1 MSRRLGR
8 VGQNRARRGL
18 LLLFLLAACHD
29 ATRPDRRLLIYGGNN
44 QVAFD
49 TVTRL
54 RLPFSVRA
62 VDGDGRPLAAIRVDW
77 RIVAGSGE
85 FTAYPDSERLPDNT
99 TATGSDGVATVSF
112 RSRSLGSAIISA
124 SMVGA
129 APVEFHSVTDPALV
143 PPDVI
148 ITGGPSFDCTGGADP
163 TKYWID
169 SGIRD
174 TILSAVV
181 GQRVAFR
188 YADYLSASCTA
199 RFKST
204 EVPAGGTP
212 FDSGVIHPGDRF
224 EFKPDAV
231 GNWNFTDVI
240 NGGSG
245 TLIVRPPS

>member
-1 MSRRLGR
+1 MRRRLGR
-8 VGQNRARRGL
+8 MGQNRARRGF
-18 LLLFLLAACHD
+18 LLLFLVAGCRD
-29 ATRPDRRLLIYGGNN
+29 ATRPERRLLIYGGNN

-49 TVTRL
+49 TVTRF

-62 VDGDGRPLAAIRVDW
+62 VDGDGHPLAAIRVDW
-77 RIVAGSGE
+77 RILAGSGE
-85 FTAYPDSERLPDNT
+85 LMAYPDSERLTDNT
-99 TATGSDGVATVSF
+99 TATGTDGVATVSF

-124 SMVGA
+124 SIIGA
-129 APVEFHSVTDPALV
+129 GAVEFHAVTDPALV

-148 ITGGPSFDCTGGADP
+148 ITGGPMFDCTGGADP

-169 SGIRD
+169 SAIRD

-181 GQRVAFR
+181 GQRVAIR
-188 YADYLSASCTA
+188 YADYLSAGCTA
-199 RFKST
+199 RFKSIL
-204 EVPAGGTP
+204 VPAGGTA
-212 FDSGVIHPGDRF
+212 FETGVIHPGDRF

-231 GNWNFTDVI
+231 GNWTFTDAI